1 MGCSTDTKNTL
12 FQPAQIIVIIKLKSI
27 FPYKSKSYLHQ
38 RYVEEGMSCQSI
50 ADEVGCSR
58 STILKY
64 LRIHGIESIAP
75 GQNRKRKRGLA
86 YGMKSEVVHKR
97 ELLNIQKMK
106 DFRVKGYSYEKIANI
121 FNTMKIP
128 TKTRR
133 GKWHRKTICSILNNN
148 C

>member
-1 MGCSTDTKNTL
+1 MGYSTDTINTL
-12 FQPAQIIVIIKLKSI
+12 FQPAQPTVIIKLKSI
-27 FPYKSKSYLHQ
+27 FPHKSKSFLYQ
-38 RYVEEGMSCQSI
+38 KYVEEKMSCQSI

-64 LRIHGIESIAP
+64 LKFFGIKSIAP

-86 YGMKSEVVHKR
+86 YGVKNEGVHKR
-97 ELLNIQKMK
+97 ELQIIQRMK
-106 DFRVKGYSYEKIANI
+106 EFRAKGYSYEKIAKI

-133 GKWHRKTICSILNNN
+133 GKWHRKTIHQILNRV
-148 C
+148 